1 MNIPLRYAASR
12 PAAGP
17 RIGTQ
22 ATQHPPVVPDRI
34 VPLRRFDNLN
44 YPDEARVPHN
54 APERVRSDGA
64 LGDPLVAVQMR
75 PRRRLGVVEVQA
87 LEVLEADLPIEPVPY
102 TSDVAGHVI
111 PRRVQMGRVQAKAHT
126 GPERGRHRVTQRPQL
141 LEARAERGAR
151 ARGAL
156 DEHAD
161 LPRHLG
167 EAGGV
172 ASRVAL
178 QAGRALVHE
187 VSRMADHPRD
197 AEGTTAVQLTDKR
210 PQAALTQTCVR
221 GREVDQVAVVRH
233 DGLDARRRDGGAE
246 RVDVRRRD
254 RGLAPLA
261 WRLGEDL
268 DGGCPDRRAARRRV
282 RHAALGRDVCAQQV
296 VRPRI
301 PPPPPPPPGRPG
313 KASRGIRATNRT
325 PPPPPPPTPPPRP
338 PR

>member
-1 MNIPLRYAASR
+1 MCRGEWIPAVCFPVLGGGAGWERTAGAS
-12 PAAGP
+12 PAGP
-17 RIGTQ
+17 
-22 ATQHPPVVPDRI
+22 P
-34 VPLRRFDNLN
+34 
-44 YPDEARVPHN
+44 
-54 APERVRSDGA
+54 
-64 LGDPLVAVQMR
+64 R
-75 PRRRLGVVEVQA
+75 PRG
-87 LEVLEADLPIEPVPY
+87 
-102 TSDVAGHVI
+102 G
-111 PRRVQMGRVQAKAHT
+111 
-126 GPERGRHRVTQRPQL
+126 
-141 LEARAERGAR
+141 
-151 ARGAL
+151 
-156 DEHAD
+156 
-161 LPRHLG
+161 
-167 EAGGV
+167 AGGV

-187 VSRMADHPRD
+187 VSRVADHPRD
-197 AEGTTAVQLTDKR
+197 SQGTAAVQLTDQG

-301 PPPPPPPPGRPG
+301 PPPPPPPPGSPE
-313 KASRGIRATNRT
+313 KASRQIRGTNRT
-325 PPPPPPPTPPPRP
+325 PPPRPPSPPPAALRRRTSSWAAGSPIGTTRPPPRGRSP
-338 PR
+338 GGGPGTRG